1 MVRRGEGAAPAPA
14 RDAGYD
20 VGVTRYFTID
30 AANEALAEVGPLLAT
45 LADQR
50 AELIRL
56 RDRTVAA
63 SGGVPGTPGRPAP
76 AEDPEVVREA
86 DPEEARRLHLRMQG
100 VIDQMAAAV
109 ARIDAL
115 GITLRDIERGLID
128 FPALVAGRQVW
139 LCWQLGE
146 PGVDHW
152 HDLET
157 GFDSRRPLSE
167 LA

>member
-1 MVRRGEGAAPAPA
+1 M
-14 RDAGYD
+14 
-20 VGVTRYFTID
+20 TRFFDID
-30 AANEALAEVGPLLAT
+30 AANEALVEVGPLLAT

-56 RDRTVAA
+56 RDRTIAA
-63 SGGVPGTPGRPAP
+63 STPSSGGAAP
-76 AEDPEVVREA
+76 AESIDEA
-86 DPEEARRLHLRMQG
+86 EARRLHLRMQG

-109 ARIDAL
+109 ARIDGL

-128 FPALVAGRQVW
+128 FAALAGGRQVW

-146 PGVDHW
+146 SDIAFW

-157 GFDSRRPLSE
+157 GFDSRRPLTE
-167 LA
+167 LH

>member
-1 MVRRGEGAAPAPA
+1 M
-14 RDAGYD
+14 
-20 VGVTRYFTID
+20 TRYFDVD
-30 AANEALAEVGPLLAT
+30 AANEALVEVAPLLAT

-56 RDRTVAA
+56 RDRALATSTPA
-63 SGGVPGTPGRPAP
+63 GTM
-76 AEDPEVVREA
+76 
-86 DPEEARRLHLRMQG
+86 PEELEEDDVRLIRLRMQG
-100 VIDQMAAAV
+100 VIDQMSAAV

-128 FPALVAGRQVW
+128 FPALAAGRQVW

-146 PGVDHW
+146 ADVDHW
-152 HDLET
+152 HELED
-157 GFDSRRPLSE
+157 GFGGRRPLIE

>member
-1 MVRRGEGAAPAPA
+1 MRSRIG
-14 RDAGYD
+14 R
-20 VGVTRYFTID
+20 VTRSFD
-30 AANEALAEVGPLLAT
+30 VAEANATLVEVAPLLAT

-56 RDRTVAA
+56 RDRTLAA
-63 SGGVPGTPGRPAP
+63 STPAGAD
-76 AEDPEVVREA
+76 ATSAIDED
-86 DPEEARRLHLRMQG
+86 EARRLRLRMQG

-128 FPALVAGRQVW
+128 FPALVGGREVW

-146 PGVDHW
+146 ADVAHW
-152 HDLET
+152 HEVDT
-157 GFDSRRPLSE
+157 GFDRRQPLAT
-167 LA
+167 LGR